1 MKSSGAPAPRILVA
15 DPIAEDGVRKLRE
28 SADVELVQRL
38 SEDELVERIGP
49 FAALVVRSETKV
61 TRRVIEAGI
70 NLQVIGRAG
79 VGVDNID
86 LDAATAN
93 GILVVNAPT
102 GNTVAAAEHTIAL
115 MLASS
120 RNVAAGD
127 ASLRAGRWDRS
138 KLVGSELHGK
148 TLGVVGLGKIGA
160 EVARIALALEMRVIA
175 FDPLVAA
182 ERAAQ
187 LGVQLGSLE
196 AVLGGADILTLHTP
210 LNDGTRGLIG
220 AKELA
225 LMPQGARVINV
236 GRGGLVDEAALA
248 EAVASG
254 HLAGAAV
261 DVFVKEP
268 LPPGHPFLLDP
279 RILITPHL
287 GASTVEAQVSVATD
301 VAEQIIEVLA
311 GRPARWSVNA
321 PRVAQEEV
329 AVVVPYQ
336 DLALRMGSLWAQLG
350 GGAVRRVELVYR
362 GEVGRVQ
369 SAAITAEALGG
380 MLRHFSQDR
389 VTAVNAVEV
398 ARQHGIEVDEQHSSE
413 AGSFAGA
420 LLLRVDG
427 EGPREIE
434 GTVVLGEPRVM
445 RIDGLRMN
453 LVPTGS
459 LLMLYHLDRPGLIG
473 EMGQLLGQG
482 NVNIA
487 EMQVGRDAPRSRA
500 LTAVR
505 VDDPVPPELAAQ
517 LRRIEGVES
526 LHLVEL

>member
-160 EVARIALALEMRVIA
+160 EVARIALALEMKVIA

-236 GRGGLVDEAALA
+236 GRGGLVDEDALA

-321 PRVAQEEV
+321 PRVAQE
-329 AVVVPYQ
+329 
-336 DLALRMGSLWAQLG
+336 
-350 GGAVRRVELVYR
+350 
-362 GEVGRVQ
+362 
-369 SAAITAEALGG
+369 
-380 MLRHFSQDR
+380 
-389 VTAVNAVEV
+389 
-398 ARQHGIEVDEQHSSE
+398 
-413 AGSFAGA
+413 
-420 LLLRVDG
+420 
-427 EGPREIE
+427 
-434 GTVVLGEPRVM
+434 
-445 RIDGLRMN
+445 
-453 LVPTGS
+453 
-459 LLMLYHLDRPGLIG
+459 
-473 EMGQLLGQG
+473 
-482 NVNIA
+482 
-487 EMQVGRDAPRSRA
+487 
-500 LTAVR
+500 
-505 VDDPVPPELAAQ
+505 
-517 LRRIEGVES
+517 
-526 LHLVEL
+526 